1 MYKNVVDTTGQRAPI
16 NLLSDHHPV
25 PKNYAS
31 ATPPSTA
38 ASSSYTALNC
48 AGSRHASCTTHSC
61 RGGVRV
67 VVVAVGVVADT
78 LVVSSLSHS
87 RWCSRCHCRDH
98 GHSLAIQSSGGKGQ
112 HQNESA
118 RNPGSRSIN
127 DCADDHTKV
136 PAYDDRELLDS
147 DGTGITVSHAH
158 GLDFGIVERKRPNG
172 PFATPSSVLTIK
184 HADGFPV
191 VTFVKER
198 TRTLNGSDP
207 EFVVSYPRPCLYS
220 SLH

>member
-1 MYKNVVDTTGQRAPI
+1 MSLD
-16 NLLSDHHPV
+16 
-25 PKNYAS
+25 
-31 ATPPSTA
+31 
-38 ASSSYTALNC
+38 
-48 AGSRHASCTTHSC
+48 
-61 RGGVRV
+61 
-67 VVVAVGVVADT
+67 
-78 LVVSSLSHS
+78 SSLGPSIPHFLIHS
-87 RWCSRCHCRDH
+87 SFSARLEGDSKVVKPNQCRLINVSFTPRQRGVYEAVLELTFYDH
-98 GHSLAIQSSGGKGQ
+98 ERSAEFVVKRILTGLAIQSSGGKGH

-118 RNPGSRSIN
+118 RNPGSQSIN

-136 PAYDDRELLDS
+136 PAYDDGELLDS

-184 HADGFPV
+184 HADGFPA

-198 TRTLNGSDP
+198 TRTLDGSDP
-207 EFVVSYPRPCLYS
+207 ECVVSYPRPCLYS

>member
-1 MYKNVVDTTGQRAPI
+1 VSLD
-16 NLLSDHHPV
+16 
-25 PKNYAS
+25 
-31 ATPPSTA
+31 
-38 ASSSYTALNC
+38 
-48 AGSRHASCTTHSC
+48 
-61 RGGVRV
+61 
-67 VVVAVGVVADT
+67 
-78 LVVSSLSHS
+78 SSLGPSIPHFLIHS
-87 RWCSRCHCRDH
+87 SFSARLEGDSKVVKPNQCCQITVSFTPRQRGVYEAVLELTFYDH
-98 GHSLAIQSSGGKGQ
+98 KRSAEFIVKRILTGLAIQSSGGKGH

-118 RNPGSRSIN
+118 RSPGSRSIN